1 MRRNRR
7 RGEVSVVKK
16 TLGKKFRGAISWV
29 VEKGNS
35 FRLERRSFRQNRT
48 FSPSKLQLAPAGLQR
63 RRPGWVGITSVEF
76 LENMHLPGA
85 RVRKSGPAGIR
96 GMRGPRALWPRP
108 KTSLVQ
114 PRPGPSPGSKRSHGY
129 SGNNLYIRG
138 SVSSASLS
146 RGIRLSLNDSSSSQT
161 CVP

>member
-1 MRRNRR
+1 M
-7 RGEVSVVKK
+7 KK

-48 FSPSKLQLAPAGLQR
+48 FSPSKLQLSPAGLQR

-114 PRPGPSPGSKRSHGY
+114 PRPGPSPAWKRSHGY
-129 SGNNLYIRG
+129 PGSWGTIYIYWG
-138 SVSSASLS
+138 QSHVPVYLEELDA
-146 RGIRLSLNDSSSSQT
+146 SLNDSSSSQT